1 MSEPR
6 RSTSAVKTVEV
17 QYFALLREQRGLAR
31 EKIETTAANA
41 AALYDELRARHPFTL
56 PVDRLRV
63 AINGEFVP
71 WPAPLHGGEQLVYI
85 PPVAGG

>member
-1 MSEPR
+1 MND
-6 RSTSAVKTVEV
+6 KTIHI

-31 EKIETTAANA
+31 EAVATAAPDA
-41 AALYDELRARHPFTL
+41 ATLYGELQQQHGFTL

-63 AINGEFVP
+63 AVNGEFVP
-71 WPAPLHGGEQLVYI
+71 WPAPLSGGEQLVFI